1 MAAVFLED
9 FYKPFF
15 SKKSLTNQQTLLVM
29 KCTVITFGAVCLGMV
44 YVIEKLG
51 TILQLTL
58 SMGAVASGPSLGLF
72 TMGVLMPWIN
82 AKVYLF
88 LCLCYIEIQTRV
100 FQGALAGG
108 IVSLVSLSWLCYKAQ
123 SMISA
128 GTLTFKQKP
137 LSTEECSY
145 LFTPTIRNLTATQ
158 YMNDN
163 NFAMPK
169 RKRASG
175 QKKCEVKKLSK
186 KLKKIQEKLQLLDS
200 SDSSSTTSSGTSDSF
215 ASDVEDSIDMDPA
228 GITQIEESQMPVD
241 QVEIDFD
248 LFGNKPLEQAQI
260 GSPIHNEIALRWSTI
275 LQAGL
280 TAGERTEIMEK
291 SKIPA
296 NCLALIPPKTNEEIQ
311 PCLPEAAAKHDKFII
326 ILQTQLAHSLSAIG
340 AVINQNIMVAE
351 QADNIKTLGE
361 ACKLIAN
368 VHNALSVHRKYKIIP
383 HLHPDCAKVAK
394 TVKMDEQLFEVKPA
408 TEKEELHQGNGWDIG
423 DSAKISPVFKL
434 PAYPI
439 QGEIQRTQEGGE
451 VTSREED
458 WTQEGAGISTPS
470 PQVNHNSNEVNA
482 YAGRLS
488 QFSHAWKTITNDSV
502 ILRWV
507 QGIHFR
513 FHKTPKQRC
522 EPKANIPQNQMKDYL
537 ISVNNLLQIGAIS
550 KCIPIKVQKK
560 YRKYLRFKFMNRL
573 YEFNSLPFGLNIA
586 PFIFTKVLKQA
597 ISFLRKLNILLVFYL
612 DNILL
617 IADSKL
623 ECEKN
628 VKITIDLLENLG
640 FIINKNKSMLKPRQ
654 TITFLGF
661 SFNSVNMTISL
672 PEEKVYVT
680 KTVIQALTKK
690 SQCTV
695 RTFAQLIGRLVAA
708 CPATKYGFAHL
719 KVLERVKH
727 SIVRKDRENYNKK
740 MEICDSVRSELSWW
754 EKNIGNGQDIKPKE
768 FNFEIF
774 SDASPSGW
782 GAFCTGRNFHGFWD
796 EKECEM
802 HINFLEIKAAYYALK
817 SLTKNKTNIRILL
830 RIDNQTAISCIN
842 RGGSV
847 KFQHLNKATKLIWE
861 WCENKNI
868 SAFASYVASSENFK
882 ADKESRSLSI
892 DTEYELNHSAF
903 SCIIQKFGEPEI
915 DLFASRINNKC
926 KKYISWFPDPNSC
939 LVDAFTTCWSKYYF
953 YAFPPFAC
961 IARVLEKIIQ
971 DKGPPSPIQEAFP
984 GGREIVRLAFQK
996 RGIPASAI
1004 PTIVDSISNGTL
1016 KQYATCF
1023 KKYWDFCKQKQHAD
1037 PLTYN
1042 LAIYLEFLSH
1052 TFEKNISYAVINS
1065 YRSALNLIFSPTEQD
1080 LKCINR
1086 FLKGVA
1092 NIRPP
1097 KPKYSFT
1104 WNPDSVLL
1112 FLKTWYPLISLSLE
1126 QLTYK
1131 LVFLMAISSA
1141 SRIQTLT
1148 KIKLSDISKTGG
1160 KIEIRISE
1168 KIKTSAPNK
1177 IQPLLIFP
1185 YFREAPEL
1193 CVAQTIEAYLE
1204 KTSKHRN
1211 NYEYLILTHKKPF
1224 HPATSQTISRWL
1236 KITLNLGGIDTEI
1249 FSGYSTRHAAT
1260 SAASRKG
1267 VNVDLIR
1274 HTADWTPSSNTFF
1287 KFYNRPLIE
1296 PRDEFAKTVLNICK

>member
-1 MAAVFLED
+1 MSNGENRFILNLKNLNKYMEAPHFKLED
-9 FYKPFF
+9 HRTV
-15 SKKSLTNQQTLLVM
+15 SKLLNYR
-29 KCTVITFGAVCLGMV
+29 A
-44 YVIEKLG
+44 
-51 TILQLTL
+51 
-58 SMGAVASGPSLGLF
+58 
-72 TMGVLMPWIN
+72 
-82 AKVYLF
+82 YL
-88 LCLCYIEIQTRV
+88 
-100 FQGALAGG
+100 
-108 IVSLVSLSWLCYKAQ
+108 
-123 SMISA
+123 
-128 GTLTFKQKP
+128 
-137 LSTEECSY
+137 
-145 LFTPTIRNLTATQ
+145 
-158 YMNDN
+158 
-163 NFAMPK
+163 
-169 RKRASG
+169 
-175 QKKCEVKKLSK
+175 
-186 KLKKIQEKLQLLDS
+186 
-200 SDSSSTTSSGTSDSF
+200 
-215 ASDVEDSIDMDPA
+215 
-228 GITQIEESQMPVD
+228 
-241 QVEIDFD
+241 
-248 LFGNKPLEQAQI
+248 
-260 GSPIHNEIALRWSTI
+260 
-275 LQAGL
+275 
-280 TAGERTEIMEK
+280 
-291 SKIPA
+291 
-296 NCLALIPPKTNEEIQ
+296 
-311 PCLPEAAAKHDKFII
+311 
-326 ILQTQLAHSLSAIG
+326 
-340 AVINQNIMVAE
+340 
-351 QADNIKTLGE
+351 
-361 ACKLIAN
+361 
-368 VHNALSVHRKYKIIP
+368 
-383 HLHPDCAKVAK
+383 
-394 TVKMDEQLFEVKPA
+394 
-408 TEKEELHQGNGWDIG
+408 
-423 DSAKISPVFKL
+423 AKIDLKD
-434 PAYPI
+434 AYFL
-439 QGEIQRTQEGGE
+439 
-451 VTSREED
+451 
-458 WTQEGAGISTPS
+458 
-470 PQVNHNSNEVNA
+470 
-482 YAGRLS
+482 LS
-488 QFSHAWKTITNDSV
+488 
-502 ILRWV
+502 
-507 QGIHFR
+507 
-513 FHKTPKQRC
+513 
-522 EPKANIPQNQMKDYL
+522 
-537 ISVNNLLQIGAIS
+537 
-550 KCIPIKVQKK
+550 VQKK

-612 DNILL
+612 DDILL

-719 KVLERVKH
+719 KVLERIKH
-727 SIVRKDRENYNKK
+727 SIVRKDKENYNKK

-868 SAFASYVASSENFK
+868 SVFASYVASSENFK

-903 SCIIQKFGEPEI
+903 SSIIQKFGEPEI

-926 KKYISWFPDPNSC
+926 KKYISWFPDPNSS
-939 LVDAFTTCWSKYYF
+939 L
-953 YAFPPFAC
+953 
-961 IARVLEKIIQ
+961 
-971 DKGPPSPIQEAFP
+971 GPPSPIQEAFP

-1112 FLKTWYPLISLSLE
+1112 FLKTWYPLNSLSLE

-1131 LVFLMAISSA
+1131 LVFQWRFHQQA
-1141 SRIQTLT
+1141 
-1148 KIKLSDISKTGG
+1148 G
-1160 KIEIRISE
+1160 
-1168 KIKTSAPNK
+1168 
-1177 IQPLLIFP
+1177 
-1185 YFREAPEL
+1185 Y
-1193 CVAQTIEAYLE
+1193 
-1204 KTSKHRN
+1204 
-1211 NYEYLILTHKKPF
+1211 KP
-1224 HPATSQTISRWL
+1224 
-1236 KITLNLGGIDTEI
+1236 
-1249 FSGYSTRHAAT
+1249 
-1260 SAASRKG
+1260 
-1267 VNVDLIR
+1267 
-1274 HTADWTPSSNTFF
+1274 
-1287 KFYNRPLIE
+1287 
-1296 PRDEFAKTVLNICK
+1296 